1 MAIFIWSPYLACLG
15 LLLWIAAARC
25 SGVAIDLHQRL
36 DLLSDAAGPP
46 MISLVEST
54 DVRFTWELL
63 GSLTTQAEVGSGHHA
78 MPMAVVG
85 WVRLQCTE
93 YRGGALR
100 L

>member
-54 DVRFTWELL
+54 DVRFTWELP
-63 GSLTTQAEVGSGHHA
+63 GSLTTQAEVGTSHA
-78 MPMAVVG
+78 MPMAIVL
-85 WVRLQCTE
+85 LQCTE